1 MMKTLLEPHEK
12 NPALSYIIDRNIRT
26 LHRLRLEVEQGRNL
40 RERIADILTYFSGNL
55 SFVYFHVLWFGLWFL
70 INSGYLGIK
79 PFDPY
84 PYGLLG
90 LVVALEAIFLST
102 FLLIS
107 QNRMA
112 EHAERR
118 SDLDLQ
124 INLLAEHELTRVL
137 QMLDAIHD
145 KLGIENY
152 RDCELTE
159 LEMETKPEEVLAEIE
174 RLQTR
179 MMKRK
184 KAMAQAMMKAKLGM
198 G

>member
-1 MMKTLLEPHEK
+1 MMKTLLEPQEK
-12 NPALSYIIDRNIRT
+12 NPALSYVIDRNIRT
-26 LHRLRLEVEQGRNL
+26 LHRLRLEVEQGRSL
-40 RERIADILTYFSGNL
+40 RERIADALTGFSGNVA
-55 SFVYFHVLWFGLWFL
+55 FVYFHVLWFGLWFV
-70 INSGYLGIK
+70 INSGKVGVK

-112 EHAERR
+112 QNSERR

-137 QMLDAIHD
+137 QMLDAIHQ
-145 KLGIENY
+145 KLGIEQY
-152 RDCELTE
+152 RDCELAE

-174 RLQTR
+174 RLQQR

-184 KAMAQAMMKAKLGM
+184 KAMAREMMRVKLGM
-198 G
+198 